1 MYRKFRGQE
10 AYLIFGGTAMKKV
23 YSFIVISCFLLA
35 GCHSNK
41 VSKIEDSNNYLW
53 QRYMNESEFNDL
65 KKGLSYMDVVEIAGG
80 EGELTDENSKKK
92 KEVYRWPD
100 EILMTQAYQVTF
112 EKGKLVK
119 KEIIELYGTSKRH
132 MNEEK
137 LVEPSPNM

>member
-1 MYRKFRGQE
+1 
-10 AYLIFGGTAMKKV
+10 MKKL

-41 VSKIEDSNNYLW
+41 ISNIENRNNYLW
-53 QRYMNESEFNDL
+53 QKYMNESEFNDL
-65 KKGLSYMDVVEIAGG
+65 KKGLSYMDVVKIAGG

-112 EKGKLVK
+112 EKDKLVK
-119 KEIIELYGTSKRH
+119 KEIIELYGTSNRH

-137 LVEPSPNM
+137 PVEPSPNM